1 VRETR
6 LNFFGNK
13 HMKSRSNSRNEKW
26 KEFCQQLGEGDGVDP
41 RTLSRGSSGS
51 RHREQDRKTQQ
62 LCQQV
67 AHVLESVLT
76 GEARDADLQG
86 LNVVSVVPA
95 PHAGRLLVTVQS
107 WCEDAVNR
115 WSEISEKLHRATPW
129 LRSELAASIS
139 RRKTPD
145 LVFQLAW
152 PQALNESGRDRVPT
166 NGDSGEEVCD
176 A

>member
-1 VRETR
+1 
-6 LNFFGNK
+6 
-13 HMKSRSNSRNEKW
+13 MKPRTNSRRSNW

-41 RTLSRGSSGS
+41 RLAARRSAES
-51 RHREQDRKTQQ
+51 RHRDLNRKTQQ

-67 AHVLESVLT
+67 WHVLEAVLT

-86 LNVVSVVPA
+86 LSVISVVPA

-107 WCEDAVNR
+107 WAEDAFSR
-115 WSEISEKLHRATPW
+115 WTVIDEKLRRATPW

-139 RRKTPD
+139 RRRIPE
-145 LVFQLAW
+145 LVFQFAGLTTPMEA
-152 PQALNESGRDRVPT
+152 GRDGVPT
-166 NGDSGEEVCD
+166 YDDSGEEVRD